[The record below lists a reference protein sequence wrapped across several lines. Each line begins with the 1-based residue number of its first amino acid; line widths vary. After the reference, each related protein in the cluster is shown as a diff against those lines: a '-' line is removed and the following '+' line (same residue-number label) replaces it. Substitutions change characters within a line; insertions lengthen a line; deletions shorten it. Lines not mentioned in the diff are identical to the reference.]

1 MEVLFYM
8 VKTFSELI
16 AAAQQKDPK
25 KLSVAVAEDIE
36 VLSAVKKAKELNIV
50 EPILVGNREKIEEI
64 SREIGFDLK
73 DIEIVDEKDGQLA
86 ARKATELVSSGKAHI
101 LMKGLIDT
109 SIIMKQVLDKE
120 IGLRTEKIISHVA
133 VFDVDTYHKLLFV
146 TDAAMNI
153 SPDLNQKKDII
164 LNAVSLA
171 HSMGIDNP
179 KVAVIAAKEKVSP
192 KMEATIH
199 AKELAEMNKNGEI
212 TGCIVDG
219 PFALDNAISRKAAE
233 TKGIKSE
240 VAGDADILLMPYIE
254 AGNVLYKSL
263 TYFANSKN
271 AGIILGA
278 KAPIVLTSRADS
290 EETKLYSIVLAVLLS
305 SK

>member
-1 MEVLFYM
+1 M

-50 EPILVGNREKIEEI
+50 EPILVGNREKTEEI